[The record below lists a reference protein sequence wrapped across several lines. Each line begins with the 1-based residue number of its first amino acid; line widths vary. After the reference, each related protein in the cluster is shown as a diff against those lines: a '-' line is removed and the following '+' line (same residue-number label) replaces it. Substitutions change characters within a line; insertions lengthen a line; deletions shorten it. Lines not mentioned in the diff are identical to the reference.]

1 MAGISAIS
9 LIRYMQTLQFAN
21 GENNRLTET
30 TKAKLIALGV
40 DITGIVTES
49 EGQMKLREAEFERV
63 SGASNQSKKT
73 SENNSALQEARKLA
87 HDLNVPYS
95 DNDTVDDL
103 IGKIAVRINELKIA
117 AGDDFD
123 KKENLGYYEKR
134 FEELQNS
141 YISQLQLDA
150 SMSLMANMNIAFHGL
165 Y

>member
-49 EGQMKLREAEFERV
+49 EGQTKLREAEFERI
-63 SGASNQSKKT
+63 SGPSNQSKKT

-87 HDLNVPYS
+87 NDLNVSYS
-95 DNDTVDDL
+95 DTDTVDDL
-103 IGKIAVRINELKIA
+103 IGKISTRINELKIA

-123 KKENLGYYEKR
+123 KKEKVVQYER
-134 FEELQNS
+134 RLEEIINS
-141 YISQLQLDA
+141 YTSQLQLDA
-150 SMSLMANMNIAFHGL
+150 SMSLMSNLNIAFHGL